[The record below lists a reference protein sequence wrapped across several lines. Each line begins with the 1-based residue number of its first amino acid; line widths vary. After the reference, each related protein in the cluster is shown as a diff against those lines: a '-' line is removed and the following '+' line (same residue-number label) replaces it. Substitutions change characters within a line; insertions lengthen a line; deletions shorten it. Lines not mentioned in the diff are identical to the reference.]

1 MTVEQSQLVDQ
12 HCSKSEAGG
21 VNPALGGDLTVHIED
36 GLEML
41 VEVLV
46 GQATQFVEDAPNL
59 YSGISVRVGSSFGG
73 DQKPLC
79 PLAFVAYVLGV
90 VMGISQNEACLQV
103 QLPSINPPV
112 PAGFGPASLGVYGAV
127 GYYRGFL
134 VFLMPYSAF
143 GLQSGAVKSYRPTPT
158 LPGLEH
164 FHQVAPQAADLLGKS
179 LGQSLKTPLEGAP
192 CGEASLL
199 TKELAHHLHLGGGF
213 LKSCQELSHP
223 MQPSEDHDH
232 QSLHKELLR
241 VEGRPSTATPQ
252 WRWRTRNALDKDNQ
266 LDKDTLLSDHGWAS
280 GSSVHGHT
288 PSSEASRSG
297 ASSDEVLY
305 YL

>member
-1 MTVEQSQLVDQ
+1 MRPGHNSSSSSEERFESTIDSRSSLMTVEQSQLVDQ

-90 VMGISQNEACLQV
+90 VMGISQNEACLLGQLLDQPRSHLVVRHISRGKPRREWDPHPGYGDGQV

-127 GYYRGFL
+127 GYYPGFL

-199 TKELAHHLHLGGGF
+199 TNARSGDIFEWIDAR
-213 LKSCQELSHP
+213 SADIQ
-223 MQPSEDHDH
+223 MPSI
-232 QSLHKELLR
+232 L
-241 VEGRPSTATPQ
+241 GRPTP
-252 WRWRTRNALDKDNQ
+252 
-266 LDKDTLLSDHGWAS
+266 
-280 GSSVHGHT
+280 
-288 PSSEASRSG
+288 
-297 ASSDEVLY
+297 
-305 YL
+305 